1 MRTVSEQQTPE
12 LDLNEILKV
21 RREKLKELQEQ
32 GCDPFRQV
40 KYDRDH
46 MAAQVKEDLNRWKA
60 KRCQWQDG

>member
-32 GCDPFRQV
+32 GCDRSG
-40 KYDRDH
+40 K
-46 MAAQVKEDLNRWKA
+46 
-60 KRCQWQDG
+60 